1 MELNNQKISTSIQ
14 YQLTNVKMF
23 KEIFENWKNYYSI
36 LLQGPNVMKM
46 HLLQEWNDLKE
57 NLKNDERIFLK
68 DLNKNV
74 TINDF
79 DITLHKT
86 ENGTNIF
93 FFTFPDYEYRDAASK
108 YVALALTKNMP
119 RYFTLEYSEKIMTH
133 ELCWHIGEFLITPEG
148 QKRHNNYG
156 SIDNN
161 QLSSFIG
168 YVLGLLETENN

>member
-14 YQLTNVKMF
+14 YQLT
-23 KEIFENWKNYYSI
+23 
-36 LLQGPNVMKM
+36 
-46 HLLQEWNDLKE
+46 KE

-79 DITLHKT
+79 DVTLHKT

>member
-1 MELNNQKISTSIQ
+1 MNI
-14 YQLTNVKMF
+14 
-23 KEIFENWKNYYSI
+23 EN
-36 LLQGPNVMKM
+36 
-46 HLLQEWNDLKE
+46 
-57 NLKNDERIFLK
+57 
-68 DLNKNV
+68 
-74 TINDF
+74 
-79 DITLHKT
+79 
-86 ENGTNIF
+86 
-93 FFTFPDYEYRDAASK
+93 AASK